1 MIWYIFDVNSAFT
14 VESNMNTFT
23 LRRIPLSVERSLRR
37 IARESHQSL
46 NKTAL
51 ELLSKATGVEPEEK
65 PSRKRRDIASALPK
79 WTDDEY
85 REFQRSTKTF
95 DSIDKEMWR

>member
-1 MIWYIFDVNSAFT
+1 
-14 VESNMNTFT
+14 MNTFT

-51 ELLSKATGVEPEEK
+51 DLLSKATGVEPEEK
-65 PSRKRRDIASALPK
+65 PSHKRRDIASALPK

-85 REFQRSTKTF
+85 REFQRNTKIF

>member
-1 MIWYIFDVNSAFT
+1 M
-14 VESNMNTFT
+14 ESMMNTFT
-23 LRRIPLSVERSLRR
+23 LRRIPPAVERSLRR

-51 ELLSKATGVEPEEK
+51 DLLSKATGVEEEKK
-65 PSRKRRDIASALPK
+65 PSRKRRDIYSALPK

-85 REFQRSTKTF
+85 REFQRNIKIF
-95 DSIDKEMWR
+95 DSIDEEMWRT